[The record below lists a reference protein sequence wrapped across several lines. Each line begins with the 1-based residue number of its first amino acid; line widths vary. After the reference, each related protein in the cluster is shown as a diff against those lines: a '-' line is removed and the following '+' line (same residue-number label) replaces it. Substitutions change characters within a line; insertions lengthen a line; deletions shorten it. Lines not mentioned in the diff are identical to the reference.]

1 MSHQRMYIIPHC
13 GVILSKFSINRVLV
27 RQNVGPVLN
36 ERGKNSK
43 ITTINLMRFLNI
55 VLNNLIWFLVFSA
68 FVFFSL
74 ASDRFLNPV
83 TISNILISISALGF
97 LVLSQSYTFITGN
110 FDLSV
115 ESTLAFTAMVA
126 ALLIISAE
134 NGGLDIGLHYVWAI
148 LLMLL
153 IGIKIGLFNGYLIT
167 KVKVNNLIVT
177 IAMLF
182 LLRGLTYGISPGT
195 TVSFF
200 PDGFRWLGNDSIL
213 KFGIEGFRGKL
224 VIPVSGLVV
233 TLAFLLAYFHTK
245 YTQFGRNMYAIGAD
259 KEIARNN
266 GINVDR
272 TVIIVYMIA
281 GLCAA
286 IAGIIIAG
294 RLNSATPTMG
304 HGIIFTVHAAAI
316 IGGMSIYGGRGNV
329 IGAFGGVLLWA
340 ILDTGLNIMRVSPFW
355 IEVSRGLL
363 LLLAVLIEAI
373 RNKYQQRIL
382 TINKFSRSK
391 VGQEDQ
397 FYWKYS

>member
-1 MSHQRMYIIPHC
+1 
-13 GVILSKFSINRVLV
+13 
-27 RQNVGPVLN
+27 
-36 ERGKNSK
+36 
-43 ITTINLMRFLNI
+43 MRFLNI

-126 ALLIISAE
+126 ALLIISSE

-167 KVKVNNLIVT
+167 KVNVNNLIVT

-213 KFGIEGFRGKL
+213 KFGIEGYRGKL

-373 RNKYQQRIL
+373 RNRYQQRIL
-382 TINKFSRSK
+382 TINKFSKSK
-391 VGQEDQ
+391 IGKEDQ

>member
-1 MSHQRMYIIPHC
+1 M
-13 GVILSKFSINRVLV
+13 K
-27 RQNVGPVLN
+27 
-36 ERGKNSK
+36 
-43 ITTINLMRFLNI
+43 FLNLI
-55 VLNNLIWFLVFSA
+55 LNNLIWFLVLIA
-68 FVFFSL
+68 FIFFSV
-74 ASDRFLNPV
+74 ASDRFLHPV
-83 TISNILISISALGF
+83 TISNILISIAALGF

-126 ALLIISAE
+126 ALFVVSAE
-134 NGGLDIGLHYVWAI
+134 DGGLGTRLHYVWAI
-148 LLMLL
+148 LIMLL
-153 IGIKIGLFNGYLIT
+153 IGTKIGLFNGFLIT
-167 KVKVNNLIVT
+167 RLKVNNLIVT

-200 PDGFRWLGNDSIL
+200 PEGFRWLGNDSLL
-213 KFGIEGFRGKL
+213 KLTIEGFRGKL
-224 VIPVSGLVV
+224 AIPVSGIMVII
-233 TLAFLLAYFHTK
+233 AFLFAYIHTK
-245 YTQFGRNMYAIGAD
+245 YTQFGRNMYAIGSD

-281 GLCAA
+281 GFCAA
-286 IAGIIIAG
+286 IAGLIIAG

-363 LLLAVLIEAI
+363 LLLAVLIEAL
-373 RNKYQQRIL
+373 RNKYQQRIIL
-382 TINKFSRSK
+382 INKFSKSK
-391 VGQEDQ
+391 VGEDDQ
-397 FYWKYS
+397 LYWKFS

>member
-1 MSHQRMYIIPHC
+1 M
-13 GVILSKFSINRVLV
+13 VI
-27 RQNVGPVLN
+27 
-36 ERGKNSK
+36 
-43 ITTINLMRFLNI
+43 
-55 VLNNLIWFLVFSA
+55 
-68 FVFFSL
+68 
-74 ASDRFLNPV
+74 
-83 TISNILISISALGF
+83 
-97 LVLSQSYTFITGN
+97 
-110 FDLSV
+110 
-115 ESTLAFTAMVA
+115 
-126 ALLIISAE
+126 
-134 NGGLDIGLHYVWAI
+134 
-148 LLMLL
+148 
-153 IGIKIGLFNGYLIT
+153 
-167 KVKVNNLIVT
+167 
-177 IAMLF
+177 
-182 LLRGLTYGISPGT
+182 YGRANT
-195 TVSFF
+195 H
-200 PDGFRWLGNDSIL
+200 
-213 KFGIEGFRGKL
+213 
-224 VIPVSGLVV
+224 
-233 TLAFLLAYFHTK
+233 AC
-245 YTQFGRNMYAIGAD
+245 
-259 KEIARNN
+259 
-266 GINVDR
+266 
-272 TVIIVYMIA
+272 MIA